1 MTNPVLTIA
10 NLTKRFG
17 GVTAVSD
24 INLDVMPKE
33 TIAII
38 GPNGAG
44 KTTFYNMVS
53 GRMQPTEGTIML
65 DGKDITGLPPHKISR
80 LGVSRSFQI
89 NNIFPEMTV
98 QENVEVVLSAYHGHS
113 RKLFNIASRNTAIQH
128 EAVGFLKRLGIDSLK
143 AQRAEVISYG
153 DKRLLEIAM
162 VLATQ
167 PKLVLLDEPTAGLDP
182 IGAAAFDQLL
192 LTLRDAFGL
201 TVLMVTHD
209 LDSLHAACD
218 RIAVL
223 SQQQVL
229 VVGPLAEVAQT
240 DDSWIQ
246 SYFAGPRGRAA
257 AKSYP
262 TDDNTASSG
271 SHVKSDGFGSPP
283 RRTND

>member
-1 MTNPVLTIA
+1 MSNPVLTIA

-24 INLDVMPKE
+24 INLEVMPKE

-53 GRMQPTEGTIML
+53 GRMQPTEGKIML

-113 RKLFNIASRNTAIQH
+113 RKLFNIASRNTGIQQ
-128 EAVGFLKRLGIDSLK
+128 EAVDFLKRLGIDSLK
-143 AQRAEVISYG
+143 EQRAEVISYG

-167 PKLVLLDEPTAGLDP
+167 PKLVLLDEPTAGMTPDETRRTTRLIKKLADSGDYTFM
-182 IGAAAFDQLL
+182 I
-192 LTLRDAFGL
+192 TE
-201 TVLMVTHD
+201 HD
-209 LDSLHAACD
+209 MDVVFNLAD
-218 RIAVL
+218 RI
-223 SQQQVL
+223 L
-229 VVGPLAEVAQT
+229 VMHRGEKL
-240 DDSWIQ
+240 
-246 SYFAGPRGRAA
+246 FAGSPEEVKNDPEVRVAYLGEEDDEAVEE
-257 AKSYP
+257 AKP
-262 TDDNTASSG
+262 
-271 SHVKSDGFGSPP
+271 
-283 RRTND
+283 

>member
-113 RKLFNIASRNTAIQH
+113 RKLFNIASRNTAIQN
-128 EAVGFLKRLGIDSLK
+128 EAVEFLKRLGIDSLK

-167 PKLVLLDEPTAGLDP
+167 PKLVLLDEPTAGMTPDE
-182 IGAAAFDQLL
+182 
-192 LTLRDAFGL
+192 T
-201 TVLMVTHD
+201 
-209 LDSLHAACD
+209 
-218 RIAVL
+218 
-223 SQQQVL
+223 
-229 VVGPLAEVAQT
+229 
-240 DDSWIQ
+240 
-246 SYFAGPRGRAA
+246 
-257 AKSYP
+257 
-262 TDDNTASSG
+262 
-271 SHVKSDGFGSPP
+271 
-283 RRTND
+283 RRTTQLIKQLAGSGDYTFMITEHDMDCLLYTSPSPRD

>member
-1 MTNPVLTIA
+1 MTNPVLRIA

-24 INLDVMPKE
+24 INLEVMPRE

-53 GRMQPTEGTIML
+53 GRMRPTEGNIVL

-113 RKLFNIASRNTAIQH
+113 RRLFNIASRNTGIQQ
-128 EAVGFLKRLGIDSLK
+128 EAVEFLKRLGIEDLK
-143 AQRAEVISYG
+143 EQRAEIISYG

-162 VLATQ
+162 VLATY
-167 PKLVLLDEPTAGLDP
+167 PKLVLLDEPTAGMTPDETR
-182 IGAAAFDQLL
+182 
-192 LTLRDAFGL
+192 LTTKLIKKLADGGDYTFMI
-201 TVLMVTHD
+201 TEHD
-209 LDSLHAACD
+209 MDVVFNLAD
-218 RIAVL
+218 RI
-223 SQQQVL
+223 L
-229 VVGPLAEVAQT
+229 VMHRGEKL
-240 DDSWIQ
+240 
-246 SYFAGPRGRAA
+246 FAGSPEEVKNNPEVRTAYLGEE
-257 AKSYP
+257 
-262 TDDNTASSG
+262 DDEAVEEAN
-271 SHVKSDGFGSPP
+271 P
-283 RRTND
+283 